1 MASETFSPRLAAS
14 IDAQIENGNEGLRMR
29 TLILTG
35 LVAGALIAAANMATA
50 QSPSPSPGV
59 ITGGADNVMVNG
71 KPAARV
77 GDTTSEGSIIE
88 GVPNVFINGK
98 PATVIGNRTGCGGIV
113 AGGATGVFINGK
125 PMARQGDQTS
135 GCAK

>member
-1 MASETFSPRLAAS
+1 
-14 IDAQIENGNEGLRMR
+14 MR
-29 TLILTG
+29 TMLLG
-35 LVAGALIAAANMATA
+35 QIAAVAMLTSMAHA
-50 QSPSPSPGV
+50 QSPGTPGV
-59 ITGGADNVMVNG
+59 ITGGANGVMVNG

-77 GDTTSEGSIIE
+77 GDTTSDGAVVE

-98 PATVIGNRTGCGGIV
+98 PATVLGNRTACGGSV
-113 AGGATGVFINGK
+113 TGGATGVFINGK

>member
-1 MASETFSPRLAAS
+1 
-14 IDAQIENGNEGLRMR
+14 MR

-77 GDTTSEGSIIE
+77 GETPRVGSIDE
-88 GVPNVFINGK
+88 GVPNVFINSK
-98 PATVIGNRTGCGGIV
+98 PATEIGNRTGCGGTV